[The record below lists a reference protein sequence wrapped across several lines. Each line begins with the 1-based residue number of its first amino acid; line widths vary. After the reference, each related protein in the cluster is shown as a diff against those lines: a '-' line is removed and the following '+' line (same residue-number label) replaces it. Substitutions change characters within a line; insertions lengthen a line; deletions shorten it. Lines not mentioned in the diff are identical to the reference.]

1 MLPGDNW
8 EREMMKKSLTQQALT
23 VAPLSALV
31 MAALWPGISVA
42 ESYFNPAFLS
52 EDAASVADL
61 SRFEKGSHQ
70 APGKYRV
77 DIWRNDEFIATED
90 LQFVEAANAGAGESV
105 KSGGLTPCLDV
116 AWLKRLGL
124 NMLAYPGL
132 RKYKAGEC
140 VPISE
145 AIPGAET
152 AFDFASLRLDIS
164 LPQASLLNSARGY
177 IPPEQWDEGIPA
189 ALVNYSFTGNR
200 STNDD
205 SYYLSLQSG
214 LNYGPWRLRNS
225 GAWNY
230 TSGEGYRSSTWRNIS
245 TYLQRSIVPLR
256 SELVMGDSNTGT
268 DVFDSLG
275 FRGAR
280 LYSSDN
286 MYPDSLQG
294 YAPTVRGIARTNA
307 KITIRQNG
315 FVIYQSYVSP
325 GAFAISDLNPTS
337 SSGDLEVT
345 LEEKDGSLQKYTV
358 PYSTVP
364 LLQREGRLKYDLV
377 AGDFRSGN
385 SQQDTP
391 FFTQGT
397 LIAGLPE
404 GYTLYGGTQLAE
416 RYTSAALG
424 LGKNLGE
431 WGAISMDLTHARSK
445 LADDGEHQGQSLRFL
460 YAKSLSSYGTNFQ
473 LLGYRYSTRG
483 FYTLD
488 EVAYKNMEGY
498 EYKREENESRDEVPV
513 VQNYHNLRYSK
524 RGRFQVNISQSL
536 GDYGSL
542 YVSGSQQTYW
552 GTDEDNTWY
561 QAGYAS
567 GWRGISYSVSASWS
581 KSVGLASSDRILA
594 FNLSVPFSTL
604 LGRSYARDSAIDRA
618 YATFAASRN
627 SDGKNTAQSGV
638 GGTLLEGRNLN
649 YSVTQGHSSSSGY
662 SGSANANWQATYGTL
677 GLGYNYDRDRHEFNW
692 QASGGVVGH
701 ADGITFS
708 QPLGDTN
715 VLIKAPGASGV
726 SVENQ
731 TGVKTDWR
739 GYAVMPYATV
749 YRYNRI
755 ALDTNSMDNHTDI
768 ENNVSSVVPTQGAL
782 VRAAFNARIGV
793 RAIITV
799 KRGARPVPF
808 GSVVREATSGAT
820 SMVGDDGQIYLS
832 GLPLA
837 GKLLIQWG
845 EGKGSQCFAPYV
857 LPEASLKQAVVM
869 ATASCS

>member
-1 MLPGDNW
+1 
-8 EREMMKKSLTQQALT
+8 MMKKSLMPLAATI
-23 VAPLSALV
+23 VAVLC
-31 MAALWPGISVA
+31 PGISA
-42 ESYFNPAFLS
+42 GESYFNPRFLS
-52 EDAASVADL
+52 EDDAAVADL

-70 APGKYRV
+70 APGEYRV
-77 DIWRNDEFIATED
+77 DIWRNEEFIATED
-90 LQFVEAANAGAGESV
+90 LRFVEATAVRPGETV
-105 KSGGLTPCLDV
+105 KTGGLTPCLDV
-116 AWLKRLGL
+116 DWLKRLGL
-124 NMLAYPGL
+124 NMLAYPDL
-132 RKYKAGEC
+132 VKYKAGEC
-140 VPISE
+140 VPLDE

-152 AFDFASLRLDIS
+152 TFDFAKLRLDIS

-177 IPPEQWDEGIPA
+177 IPPDQWDEGIPA
-189 ALVNYSFTGNR
+189 MLANYSFTGNR
-200 STNDD
+200 GSNDD
-205 SYYLSLQSG
+205 NYYLSLQSG
-214 LNYGPWRLRNS
+214 LNYGPWRLRNN
-225 GAWNY
+225 GAWSY
-230 TSGEGYRSSTWRNIS
+230 TSGDGYRTNSWKNIS
-245 TYLQRSIVPLR
+245 TYLQRTIIPLKG
-256 SELVMGDSNTGT
+256 EMVLGDSNTGT

-280 LYSSDN
+280 LYSSDS

-345 LEEKDGSLQKYTV
+345 LEEKDGSQQKYSV

-391 FFTQGT
+391 FFTQAT
-397 LIAGLPE
+397 LIAGLPN
-404 GYTLYGGTQLAE
+404 GYTAYGGTQLAE
-416 RYTSAALG
+416 RYTAAALG

-431 WGAISMDLTHARSK
+431 WGAISMDVTHARSK
-445 LADDGEHQGQSLRFL
+445 LADDSEHQGQSLRFL
-460 YAKSLSSYGTNFQ
+460 YAKSLSDYGTNFQ

-498 EYKREENESRDEVPV
+498 EYEDQDGNQHKEPV
-513 VQNYHNLRYSK
+513 VQSYHNLRYSK
-524 RGRFQVNISQSL
+524 RGRFQVNISQTL

-552 GTDEDNTWY
+552 GTDGSNTWY

-581 KSVGLASSDRILA
+581 KSVGIDDTDRIVA

-604 LGRSYARDSAIDRA
+604 LGHGYSRDSALDRA

-627 SDGKNTAQSGV
+627 SAGDNTFQTGV

-649 YSVTQGHSSSSGY
+649 YSVTQGRSSTSGY

-677 GLGYNYDRDRHEFNW
+677 GFGYNYDRDQHDLNW
-692 QASGGVVGH
+692 QMSGGIVGH
-701 ADGITFS
+701 ADGVTFS

-715 VLIKAPGASGV
+715 VLIKAPGATGV
-726 SVENQ
+726 NVENQ

-782 VRAAFNARIGV
+782 VRAAFSTRIGV

-808 GSVVREATSGAT
+808 GSVVREETSGAT
-820 SMVGDDGQIYLS
+820 SMVGDEGQIYLS
-832 GLPLA
+832 GLPLK

-845 EGKGSQCFAPYV
+845 NGKGSQCFAPYS
-857 LPEASLKQAVVM
+857 LPEESLKQAVVM
-869 ATASCS
+869 ATATCS

>member
-1 MLPGDNW
+1 
-8 EREMMKKSLTQQALT
+8 MMKKSLM
-23 VAPLSALV
+23 PLAATIV
-31 MAALWPGISVA
+31 AALCPGISA
-42 ESYFNPAFLS
+42 GESYFNPRFLS
-52 EDAASVADL
+52 EDDAAVADL

-70 APGKYRV
+70 APGEYRV
-77 DIWRNDEFIATED
+77 DIWRNEEFIATED
-90 LQFVEAANAGAGESV
+90 LRFVEATAVRPGETV
-105 KSGGLTPCLDV
+105 KTGGLTPCLDV
-116 AWLKRLGL
+116 DWLKRLGL
-124 NMLAYPGL
+124 NMLAYPDL
-132 RKYKAGEC
+132 EKYKAGEC
-140 VPISE
+140 VPLDE

-152 AFDFASLRLDIS
+152 TFDFAKLRLDIS

-177 IPPEQWDEGIPA
+177 IPPDQWDEGIPA
-189 ALVNYSFTGNR
+189 MLANYSFTGNR
-200 STNDD
+200 GSNDD
-205 SYYLSLQSG
+205 NYYLSLQSG
-214 LNYGPWRLRNS
+214 LNYGPWRLRNN
-225 GAWNY
+225 GAWSY
-230 TSGEGYRSSTWRNIS
+230 TSGDGYRTNSWKNIS
-245 TYLQRSIVPLR
+245 TYLQRTIIPLKG
-256 SELVMGDSNTGT
+256 EMVLGDSNTGT

-280 LYSSDN
+280 LYSSDS

-345 LEEKDGSLQKYTV
+345 LEEKDGSQQKYSV

-391 FFTQGT
+391 FFTQAT
-397 LIAGLPE
+397 LIAGLPN
-404 GYTLYGGTQLAE
+404 GYTAYGGTQLAE
-416 RYTSAALG
+416 RYTAAALG

-431 WGAISMDLTHARSK
+431 WGAISMDVTHARSK
-445 LADDGEHQGQSLRFL
+445 LADDSEHQGQSLRFL
-460 YAKSLSSYGTNFQ
+460 YAKSLSDYGTNFQ

-498 EYKREENESRDEVPV
+498 EYEDQDGNQHKEPV
-513 VQNYHNLRYSK
+513 VQSYHNLRYSK
-524 RGRFQVNISQSL
+524 RGRFQVNISQAL

-552 GTDEDNTWY
+552 GTDGNNTWY

-581 KSVGLASSDRILA
+581 KSVGIDDTDRIVA

-604 LGRSYARDSAIDRA
+604 LGHGYSRDSAIDRA

-627 SDGKNTAQSGV
+627 SAGDNTFQTGV

-649 YSVTQGHSSSSGY
+649 YSVTQGRSSTSGY

-677 GLGYNYDRDRHEFNW
+677 GVGYNYDRDQHDLNW
-692 QASGGVVGH
+692 QMSGGIVGH
-701 ADGITFS
+701 ADGVTFS

-726 SVENQ
+726 NVENQ

-782 VRAAFNARIGV
+782 VRAAFSTRIGV

-808 GSVVREATSGAT
+808 GSVVREETSGAT
-820 SMVGDDGQIYLS
+820 SMVGDEGQIYLS
-832 GLPLA
+832 GLPLK

-845 EGKGSQCFAPYV
+845 NGKGSQCFAPYS
-857 LPEASLKQAVVM
+857 LPEESLKQAVVM
-869 ATASCS
+869 ATATCS